1 MIAAPSPSTPK
12 FRLLYKG
19 FDISGEIAPHLIACT
34 YTDKVHGEADEIE
47 VEVQDKDG
55 LWRGAWCPEHGDV
68 VDLSIGYEPGP
79 LVPCGAFEIDEPA
92 AKMARGGDAFT
103 FRGLSA
109 PVSKALRTKKTKAFE
124 TQSLKQIA
132 QKIASEHGL
141 TLVGTPPEVS
151 FERVTQRRERDLE
164 FLSRMAD
171 HYGAYFSVR
180 GKQLVFAKRDELH
193 ERAPVFTFRAGTDD
207 YITADL
213 KRASHKTYSKAKV
226 SYFEGNQK
234 KHISVEVEDGKVKNG
249 DTLRLDERVENE
261 GQARARATSELQKAN
276 LKQQTATIV
285 LPGNPLVVAG
295 QIVELDAGF
304 GRWAGRYVVKSS
316 RHHVTRGGYTT
327 NIELDGV

>member
-1 MIAAPSPSTPK
+1 MIVAPSPSRPK

-19 FDISGEIAPHLIACT
+19 VDISAEIAPHLVSCT
-34 YTDKVHGEADEIE
+34 YVDKVHGEADEIE

-68 VDLSIGYEPGP
+68 VTLDIGYEPGP
-79 LVPCGAFEIDEPA
+79 LTPCGEFEIDEPA
-92 AKMARGGDAFT
+92 ANMGRGGDAFT

-109 PVSKALRTKKTKAFE
+109 PVSKALRTKKTKGFE
-124 TQSLKQIA
+124 MQSLKQIA
-132 QKIASEHGL
+132 QKVAGEHGL
-141 TLVGTPPEVS
+141 SLVGTPPDVS

-171 HYGAYFSVR
+171 QYGAYFSVR

-193 ERAPVFTFRAGTDD
+193 ERRSVFAFRAGTDD
-207 YITADL
+207 YITAEL
-213 KRASHKTYSKAKV
+213 KRASHETYSKAKV

-234 KHISVEVEDGKVKNG
+234 KHISVEVEDGKVTNG

-261 GQARARATSELQKAN
+261 GQARARAKSELQKAN
-276 LKQQTATIV
+276 LKKQTATIV

-304 GRWAGRYVVKSS
+304 GQWAGRYVVKSS
-316 RHHVTRGGYTT
+316 RHHLTRSVYTA
-327 NIELDGV
+327 NIELNGV